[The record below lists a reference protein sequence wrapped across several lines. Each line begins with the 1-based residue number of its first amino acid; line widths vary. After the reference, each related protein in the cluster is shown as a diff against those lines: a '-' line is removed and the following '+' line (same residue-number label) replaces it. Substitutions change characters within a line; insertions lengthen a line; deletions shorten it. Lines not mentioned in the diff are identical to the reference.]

1 MFLNVG
7 GCGKEMSEPQGVSC
21 TEPFYKNSVAMFLRE
36 CVQSIKNRPDECFF
50 HLIEANTSR
59 ISGEL
64 QIHDH
69 SLIRL
74 RFGNLV
80 ENIETH
86 FYYPVYE
93 HLFAIKGTSKK
104 LPIGNTHMGCY
115 VFLCSPS

>member
-1 MFLNVG
+1 MLGAVVKRCQNLKELAVRNHFIKIVLRCFCVNV
-7 GCGKEMSEPQGVSC
+7 
-21 TEPFYKNSVAMFLRE
+21 YRALRTDLMN
-36 CVQSIKNRPDECFF
+36 VFF